1 MNSRKYGRRQ
11 SYFYVFFAAAGYQLL
26 MSVVGIDC
34 RLYVAVGV
42 GCLQLV
48 VGC

>member
-1 MNSRKYGRRQ
+1 
-11 SYFYVFFAAAGYQLL
+11 

-34 RLYVAVGV
+34 RLYVAVGI

-48 VGC
+48 VDCRMLTNDCQVLESAVVL